1 MNAAH
6 ETLLQVRGLSLRA
19 QASGQA
25 IVKGADFDVRPGEFL
40 AIVGESGS
48 GKTMVARAIMGL
60 TPPGVE
66 VSGGQILFDGHD
78 LLQFSPKQLQAL
90 RGAQLGMVFQEPMV
104 SLNPAHRIGAQM
116 AEGLKLHTRL
126 TGKEI
131 RQKCIDMLRRVRI
144 EDPERCLEAYPHEF
158 SGGMRQRIMLASVM
172 LLQPRLLIADEPTT
186 ALDMLAQ
193 REVLDLM
200 VELATQERTAVILI
214 THNLGLV
221 SRYAQRVMVM
231 CRGDVVETGSVRQV
245 LQSPAHE
252 YTRSLLAAL
261 PKPWQARPHR
271 ACGDVVIRVQDL
283 QVIYPG
289 SRKGLFGRHA
299 PHHVLK
305 QVSLD
310 VHAGETVA
318 VVGGSGSGK
327 TTLGRAIL
335 DVVPTSGGRVLY
347 RGVNV
352 GDARGA
358 DRHRFRLGCQLVF
371 QDPYSSLDPRMRVH
385 AIVAEPLR
393 LVPDLDAREKKRRT
407 DETLDEVGLLHLAQR
422 WPHELSGGQR
432 QRVAIARALVRRPE
446 FVVADEPVSAL
457 DMTIQAQV
465 LALFRDLQAHHGF
478 ACMFISH
485 DLMAVEQIAERVV
498 VMEKGSIVEQGPT
511 AQVLVS
517 PRHPYTR
524 ALLDAAPAVETGDGA
539 LIGGDGKLCLHIA
552 GAYAKGG

>member
-1 MNAAH
+1 MSAH

-19 QASGQA
+19 QAGGQP
-25 IVKGADFDVRPGEFL
+25 IVKDAGFDVAPGEFL

-66 VSGGQILFDGHD
+66 IAGGQILFDGQD
-78 LLQFSPKQLQAL
+78 LTQCKPRQLQAL

-126 TGKEI
+126 TGTEI
-131 RQKCIDMLRRVRI
+131 REKCIAMLRRVRI
-144 EDPERCLEAYPHEF
+144 ENPERCLDAYPHEF

-200 VELATQERTAVILI
+200 VELAAQARTAVILI

-231 CRGDVVETGSVRQV
+231 CRGDVVETGGVRQV
-245 LQSPAHE
+245 LRAPAHE

-261 PKPWQARPHR
+261 PRPGQARPPR
-271 ACGDVVIRVQDL
+271 AGGEAVIRVQDL
-283 QVIYPG
+283 QVVYPG

-299 PHHVLK
+299 AHHVLK
-305 QVSLD
+305 RVSLD
-310 VHAGETVA
+310 IHAGETVA

-335 DVVPTSGGRVLY
+335 NVVPIAGGRVLY
-347 RGVNV
+347 RGVDV
-352 GDARGA
+352 GGARGP
-358 DRHRFRLGCQLVF
+358 DRRRFRLGCQLVF

-393 LVPDLDAREKKRRT
+393 LVPGLDAREKKRRT
-407 DETLDEVGLLHLAQR
+407 DETLDEVGLLHLAER

-478 ACMFISH
+478 ACLFISH
-485 DLMAVEQIAERVV
+485 DLLAVEQIAERVV
-498 VMEKGSIVEQGPT
+498 VMEKGSIVEQGAT
-511 AQVLVS
+511 RDVLGA
-517 PRHPYTR
+517 PHHPYTK
-524 ALLDAAPAVETGDGA
+524 ALLEAAPLVDLGRQAA
-539 LIGGDGKLCLHIA
+539 
-552 GAYAKGG
+552 